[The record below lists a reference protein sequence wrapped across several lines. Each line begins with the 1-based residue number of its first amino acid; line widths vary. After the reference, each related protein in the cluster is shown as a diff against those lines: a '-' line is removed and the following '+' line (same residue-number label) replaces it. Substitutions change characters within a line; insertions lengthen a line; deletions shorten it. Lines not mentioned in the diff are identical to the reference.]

1 MQELKKRNHPLL
13 LTATLLLA
21 LNAGYS
27 QRIPVKDNQ
36 ELRSAL
42 SKAKPGDS
50 IVLANGTWKDLPLI
64 ITANGNADR
73 RIVVMAETP
82 GAVKCTG
89 NSFIRF
95 GSNYVTVSGLHFT
108 DGYTVK
114 ESIVDFRNTDKE
126 IANHCRLTQCVF
138 ENFSKP
144 NRSDDDH
151 WITMWGKQNRIDH
164 CVIGN
169 KLNTGTT
176 LIVELNDERSQHNE
190 HSIDSNYFRG
200 RQPLG
205 ANGGETIR
213 IGVSRYSLT
222 SSNTHVHHNYFE
234 RCNGEVEIISVK
246 SCNNRLTENTFF
258 ESEGGLVLRHGSGN
272 TVLNNIFIGN
282 NKPYTGGV
290 RVINPGHTVA
300 NNLFIDLAGTG
311 FHGAFTVLNGV
322 PNSPLNR
329 YMQVT
334 DADIHHNTFVNC
346 KTILFGAGK
355 DAERTMPPARV
366 SFRDN
371 FIQTSNASLYEDA
384 NKDGGITFTNNRFF
398 ARSVKTAPAGF
409 TAEIPTLTA
418 INWSGQQFRIPT
430 DKAGAD
436 LGKLHWMSSTNTG
449 AGWFKPTETI
459 TRKPKVYSVSAADSQ
474 QLNAIVDKATAGD
487 IIELKEAGLYRI
499 DQPLVISKPLV
510 IKAKNGLQEKPQLV
524 SIAGNGLAAFML
536 LESGASLAVERIVF
550 NSSYENYGAV
560 RSGISTA
567 SRPMSEHYK
576 LAVDGCEFINF
587 GEGGHVCIKGA
598 KGTYADSVLIS
609 NCIFRDNA
617 GVGIDFGAEKDDKG
631 IYNVAYL
638 RVLNTVFANMLSGA
652 INVYRGG
659 NDESTTGPAVHIDHC
674 TFHNVENRMQGTVVK
689 LIGVQVASITNSVFN
704 YSGKGGRIIWFEEM
718 AWDQLNVDHCNVY
731 DSGRISTFFNKA
743 TGQHILNKKPSFKN
757 TTGNDFRL
765 AQTNGFSGSD
775 DKPMGVL

>member
-1 MQELKKRNHPLL
+1 MKKRNNPLL

-21 LNAGYS
+21 LNVGYS

-50 IVLANGTWKDLPLI
+50 IVLANGIWKDVPML
-64 ITANGNADR
+64 ITASGTAER
-73 RIVVMAETP
+73 PVVIMAETP
-82 GAVKCTG
+82 GGVKCTG

-95 GSNYVTVSGLHFT
+95 GSDHVTVSGLHFS
-108 DGYTVK
+108 DGYAVK
-114 ESIVDFRNTDKE
+114 EAIVEFRKSDNL
-126 IANHCRLTQCVF
+126 ANNCRLTQCVF

-151 WITMWGKQNRIDH
+151 WITLWGKKNRIDH

-176 LIVELNDERSQHNE
+176 IIVELNDERSQHNE
-190 HSIDSNYFRG
+190 HSIDSNYFKG

-205 ANGGETIR
+205 SNGGETIR

-222 SSNTHVHHNYFE
+222 SSNTLVHHNYFE

-246 SCNNRLTENTFF
+246 SGNNRLTENTFY
-258 ESEGGLVLRHGSGN
+258 ECEGGLVLRHGSGN
-272 TVLNNIFIGN
+272 IVLNNIFIGN

-300 NNLFIDLAGTG
+300 NNLFIDLAGKG
-311 FHGAFTVLNGV
+311 FHGGFTVLNGV

-334 DADIHHNTFVNC
+334 DVEIHHNTFLNC

-355 DAERTMPPARV
+355 DEERTLPPARV
-366 SFRDN
+366 TFRDN
-371 FIQTSNASLYEDA
+371 FIQTTNTTVYEDA
-384 NKDGGITFTNNRFF
+384 NNDGGITFRDNRYSGK
-398 ARSVKTAPAGF
+398 SVSAAPAGF
-409 TAEIPTLTA
+409 ASEKPTLTA
-418 INWSGQQFRIPT
+418 VSWAGQQFKIPVV
-430 DKAGAD
+430 KEGAD
-436 LGKLHWMSSTNTG
+436 LSKLNWMSAANTG
-449 AGWFKPTETI
+449 ASWFKPEQVTAG
-459 TRKPKVYSVSAADSQ
+459 KVSVYSVAAADSQ
-474 QLNAIVDKATAGD
+474 QLNAIIGKANAGD
-487 IIELKEAGLYRI
+487 IIELNEAGLYKI
-499 DQPLVISKPLV
+499 NEPLLIRKPLV
-510 IKAKNGLQEKPQLV
+510 IKAKTGLAGKPQLV
-524 SIAGNGLAAFML
+524 SISESGLAGFII
-536 LESGASLAVERIVF
+536 LESGGSLSAERIVF

-560 RSGISTA
+560 RSGISTGSQPVSA
-567 SRPMSEHYK
+567 HYVLK
-576 LAVDGCEFINF
+576 VDGCEFINF
-587 GEGGHVCIKGA
+587 GEGGHVCIRGA

-609 NCIFRDNA
+609 NSIFRDNA
-617 GVGIDFGAEKDDKG
+617 GVGIDYGAEKDDKG

-638 RVLNTVFANMLSGA
+638 RISNTVFANLLSGA

-659 NDESTTGPAVHIDHC
+659 NDESTTGPSVSIDHC

-718 AWDQLNVDHCNVY
+718 AWDKLNIDYCNVF

-743 TGQHILNKKPSFKN
+743 TGKHIIRKKPLFRDLAA
-757 TTGNDFRL
+757 NDLRL
-765 AQTNGFSGSD
+765 AITTGFSGND
-775 DKPMGVL
+775 GKPMGVL

>member
-1 MQELKKRNHPLL
+1 M
-13 LTATLLLA
+13 LTAILLLA
-21 LNAGYS
+21 LNTGFS
-27 QRIPVKDNQ
+27 QRIPVKNDQ

-42 SKAKPGDS
+42 TRAKPGDS
-50 IVLANGTWKDLPLI
+50 IVLANGVWKDVPMLL
-64 ITANGNADR
+64 TASGTMER
-73 RIVVMAETP
+73 PIVVMAETA
-82 GAVKCTG
+82 GGVKLTG

-95 GSNYVTVSGLHFT
+95 GSDYVTVSGLHFT
-108 DGYTVK
+108 DGYAAK
-114 ESIVDFRNTDKE
+114 EAIVEFRKADKL
-126 IANHCRLTQCVF
+126 ANNCRLTQCVI

-151 WITMWGKQNRIDH
+151 WITLWGKNNRIDH

-190 HSIDSNYFRG
+190 HSIDSNYFKG

-222 SSNTHVHHNYFE
+222 SSNTNVHHNYFE

-246 SCNNRLTENTFF
+246 SGNNRLTDNTFF
-258 ESEGGLVLRHGSGN
+258 ECEGGLVLRHGSGN

-300 NNLFIDLAGTG
+300 NNLFIDLAGKG
-311 FHGAFTVLNGV
+311 FHGGFTVLNGV

-334 DADIHHNTFVNC
+334 DVDIHHNTFLNC

-355 DAERTMPPARV
+355 DEERTLPPARV
-366 SFRDN
+366 TFRDN
-371 FIQTSNASLYEDA
+371 FIQTNNSAVYEDA
-384 NKDGGITFTNNRFF
+384 NNDGGITFRNNRYSG
-398 ARSVKTAPAGF
+398 RSVATAPAGF
-409 TAEIPTLTA
+409 VAEKPTLTT
-418 INWSGQQFRIPT
+418 ISWVGQQFKVPVV
-430 DKAGAD
+430 KEGAD
-436 LGKLHWMSSTNTG
+436 LSKLKWMSAANTG
-449 AGWFKPTETI
+449 AAWYKPEPALAATPAI
-459 TRKPKVYSVSAADSQ
+459 HSVAAADSQ
-474 QLNAIVDKATAGD
+474 QLNAIIGNAAAGD
-487 IIELKEAGLYRI
+487 IIELNEAAIYAVTE
-499 DQPLVISKPLV
+499 PLVLRKPLV
-510 IKAKNGLQEKPQLV
+510 IKAKNGLSGKPQLV
-524 SIAGNGLAAFML
+524 SVSENGLAAFII
-536 LESGASLAVERIVF
+536 LETGGSLSAERIIF
-550 NSSYENYGAV
+550 NSAYGNYGAV
-560 RSGISTA
+560 KAGISTA
-567 SRPMSEHYK
+567 SQPMSPHYILK
-576 LAVDGCEFINF
+576 VDGCEFINF
-587 GEGGHVCIKGA
+587 GEGGHVCIRGA

-609 NCIFRDNA
+609 NSIFRDNA
-617 GVGIDFGAEKDDKG
+617 GVAIDFSAEKDDKG

-638 RVLNTVFANMLSGA
+638 SVRNSAFANLLSGA

-659 NDESTTGPAVHIDHC
+659 NDESTTGPEVVIDHC

-689 LIGVQVASITNSVFN
+689 LIGVQVASITNSLFN

-718 AWDQLNVDHCNVY
+718 AWDKLKIDYCNVF

-743 TGQHILNKKPSFKN
+743 TGKNIIRKKPVFRDLAANDLRLAN
-757 TTGNDFRL
+757 TTG
-765 AQTNGFSGSD
+765 FSGND
-775 DKPMGVL
+775 GKPMGIL